1 MQIFLF
7 FIFGIY
13 YDFYFNFYF
22 LCCFVGV
29 TEDQFKETW
38 TRPGAVGIDRENG
51 SMVVAKARM

>member
-1 MQIFLF
+1 MQF
-7 FIFGIY
+7 FFGIY
-13 YDFYFNFYF
+13 YDFYFIFYF

-38 TRPGAVGIDRENG
+38 TRPGSVGIDRENG